1 MTSPPTSQPYDT
13 LLRGGTLIDGT
24 GNQRQK
30 ADLAINGDRIVA
42 IGDLRGARAAEE
54 IDVRGRYLSPGFIDT
69 HTHDDQAC
77 LSLGNMEP
85 KISQGVT
92 TVVVGNCGVS
102 LAPIEHPE
110 ALPEP
115 INLLGNLK
123 DFKFASFA
131 SYFDALD
138 EAQPATNVVA
148 LVGHSSLRAV
158 AMQDLERPAHASEL
172 NSMLAMLDEAMR
184 AGAAGLST
192 GTFYPPGRAADPS
205 EIIPLVTKSGDYGGI
220 YATHMRDEHDHILD
234 SMREVMEAA
243 RIGGTPLQISHHKCA
258 GANNWGRS
266 TETLALLDEM
276 RGSQDISMDVYPY
289 VAGSSVLDP
298 DLLEDG
304 MKVLITWSGSHPEVA
319 GSYLHEIARKWGCAE
334 IQAAEQLKPAGA
346 CYFFLSEEDLS
357 RIIAH
362 PAAMIGSDGLPMDL
376 HPHPRLWGTFPR
388 VIRRF
393 ALEQGLFSIE
403 EAIRKMTSMS
413 ADRFGIED
421 RGRIQVGAYADIV
434 VFDPLTIADQA
445 TFEKPKEA
453 AAGIDLVFVNG
464 HLSWSDMTMSAAG
477 HGRLLRTGGWNPKK
491 T

>member
-1 MTSPPTSQPYDT
+1 MNSLDKSPPYDT

-24 GNQRQK
+24 GRRGEE

-42 IGDLRGARAAEE
+42 MGDLRGARAANE
-54 IDVRGRYLSPGFIDT
+54 IDVRGRVLSPGFIDT

-77 LSLGNMEP
+77 FDLAGMKP

-102 LAPIEHPE
+102 LAPMDHPK

-115 INLLGNLK
+115 INLLGNLE
-123 DFKFASFA
+123 DFRFGGFT

-148 LVGHSSLRAV
+148 LVGHSSLRAI
-158 AMQDLERPAHASEL
+158 AMQDLERPATASEL

-192 GTFYPPGRAADPS
+192 GTFYPPGRAADS
-205 EIIPLVTKSGDYGGI
+205 AEIIPLVSKSGDYDGI
-220 YATHMRDEHDHILD
+220 YATHMRDEHDHVLD

-258 GANNWGRS
+258 GAKNWGRS
-266 TETLALLDEM
+266 TETLALLDQM
-276 RGSQDISMDVYPY
+276 RASQDISMDVYPY

-304 MKVLITWSGSHPEVA
+304 MKVLITWSDSHPGLA
-319 GSYLHEIARKWGCAE
+319 GSYLHEIAEQWRCAE
-334 IQAAEQLKPAGA
+334 SQAAELLRPAGA
-346 CYFFLSEEDLS
+346 CYFFLSEEDLN

-393 ALEQGLFSIE
+393 AMERGLFRIE

-413 ADRFGIED
+413 AHRFGIGD
-421 RGRIQVGAYADIV
+421 RGRLQVGAYADIV

-445 TFEKPKEA
+445 TYEKPKEA
-453 AAGIDLVFVNG
+453 ASGIELVFVNG
-464 HLSWSDMTMSAAG
+464 HLSWSDRAMSTT
-477 HGRLLRTGGWNPKK
+477 GRGRVLRAVR
-491 T
+491 